1 MKVSNRNTKKK
12 KENDMKKAISLLLA
26 VVMIFALCACGSS
39 TSATTS
45 DSSTA
50 TSETASSTTSSTE
63 PEYSWKLA
71 MPFNEGSSTY
81 DAAKVFADTLEEV
94 SGGKVH
100 VDLYPGSQLGT
111 SEEVEEGLAY
121 GTCDV
126 VFESIASLGNWSDLA
141 NLDAYPYLYS
151 SLDHFLA
158 VWQGELG
165 DQIREE
171 IGASNDFKLIGALY
185 RGARI
190 VTSTKELDC
199 LADFKNFKI
208 RTPTQAMY
216 VKTWEAL
223 GAMSTPLPMSDV
235 FTAIQQGTV
244 DGQENPIAESYNY
257 GFYDIC
263 PYVIKTNHVYSQC
276 TFIFNKTKFD
286 ALPEEVQGWVE
297 EAVKAAEDYKN
308 TYTVT
313 EEAEYYAK
321 WEEAGATII
330 EVDVHEF
337 MDALSTFCED
347 NFPQFTEYVAQIKA
361 LDPDAA

>member
-1 MKVSNRNTKKK
+1 
-12 KENDMKKAISLLLA
+12 MKKAISMLLA

-50 TSETASSTTSSTE
+50 ATDTTSSTE

-81 DAAKVFADTLEEV
+81 DAAKVFADTLEEI

-337 MDALSTFCED
+337 MDALSSFCED

-361 LDPDAA
+361 LDPDVA